1 MKSLFENN
9 ASNRG
14 AAERLRPFG
23 AIGKAWMVFAAII
36 LFCAILPMLALGWKA
51 LGSSDGVWPH
61 LIANV
66 LPQSIAVTFWLLLGV
81 GLGTLI
87 IGAGTAWLV
96 SRFDFPLRGV
106 LQWALILP
114 LSVPTYLSAYTW
126 VEFADY
132 TGPLQEGIRA
142 IGGYETSRDYWFPD
156 IRSLPGAVLLI
167 SLVLFP
173 YVYLPARLSFSQQS
187 KHLFDVAR
195 LLGAG
200 PWRLFLKIAL
210 PAARPAIAIGII
222 LALMETLNDIGAVEY
237 LGIRTLTF
245 SIFDTWLNRSSLA
258 GAAQLAL
265 LLMVIVLGLTL
276 IERRMRK
283 QQSYHDTKYSTQ
295 SGELTKLRG
304 YQKWLVMAACA
315 APVLLGFLVPVIQL
329 LHFVAKS
336 PDQLNDPA
344 LYDAAINSI
353 ELAFATAVICIIA
366 GFALV
371 FSNRLSRSRFLRLSS
386 RLSVFGYAI
395 PGTIL
400 AIGVLVAMTG
410 FDNWLSSQMMT
421 YFGFKSG
428 LLISG
433 SMTIIV
439 FACSVRF
446 LAVAV
451 GNIEAGYTKL
461 SPNLL
466 AASRTLG
473 HSQNSSLLRVE
484 LPLISKSMAIAGVLV
499 FVETM
504 KELSATIMLRP
515 FNFDTLSTYVYSRA
529 ARAVFEDASMAALL
543 IVMIGLIPVYVLT
556 QVIISEQKR

>member
-1 MKSLFENN
+1 MKSMFDN
-9 ASNRG
+9 AAVDRDAG
-14 AAERLRPFG
+14 AGMRPFG
-23 AIGKAWMVFAAII
+23 AIGKTWIIFAGII
-36 LFCAILPMLALGWKA
+36 LIGSMLPMLALILQA
-51 LGSSDGVWPH
+51 FGSSEGVWPH

-66 LPQSIAVTFWLLLGV
+66 LPRSVSVTIWLLVGV
-81 GLGTLI
+81 GIGTFV
-87 IGAGTAWLV
+87 IGAGTAWLI
-96 SRFDFPLRGV
+96 SRYNFPFRRL

-114 LSVPTYLSAYTW
+114 LSIPTYISAYTW

-132 TGPLQEGIRA
+132 TGPLQEGLRT

-156 IRSLPGAVLLI
+156 VRSLPGAVMLF

-187 KHLFDVAR
+187 RHLFDVAR

-200 PWRLFLKIAL
+200 PWRLYFRVAL
-210 PAARPAIAIGII
+210 PAARPAIAVGII

-258 GAAQLAL
+258 GASQLAL
-265 LLMVIVLGLTL
+265 LLMIVVLGLTL
-276 IERRMRK
+276 IERQMRK
-283 QQSYHDTKYSTQ
+283 RQSYHDTKHSTQ
-295 SGELTKLRG
+295 SGDLIAMRG
-304 YQKWLVMAACA
+304 AKSWLATVACA
-315 APVLLGFLVPVIQL
+315 LPLLLGFFVPVVQL
-329 LHFVAKS
+329 LQFVFHR
-336 PDQLNDPA
+336 PYQLDDPA
-344 LYDAAINSI
+344 LYQAAANSI
-353 ELAFATAVICIIA
+353 EMAFATAMICVIA

-371 FSNRLSRSRFLRLSS
+371 FSNRLSRNNFLKLSS
-386 RLSVFGYAI
+386 RLAVFGYAV

-400 AIGVLVAMTG
+400 AIGVLVAMTS
-410 FDNWLSSQMMT
+410 FDNWLSELLFNSLGYKT
-421 YFGFKSG
+421 G

-433 SMTIIV
+433 SMAIVV

-451 GNIEAGYTKL
+451 GNIEAGYAKL

-473 HSQNSSLLRVE
+473 HSQNSSLIKVE

-529 ARAVFEDASMAALL
+529 TRAVFEDASMAALL
-543 IVMIGLIPVYVLT
+543 IVLIGLIPVYVLT
-556 QVIISEQKR
+556 RVIISEQKL